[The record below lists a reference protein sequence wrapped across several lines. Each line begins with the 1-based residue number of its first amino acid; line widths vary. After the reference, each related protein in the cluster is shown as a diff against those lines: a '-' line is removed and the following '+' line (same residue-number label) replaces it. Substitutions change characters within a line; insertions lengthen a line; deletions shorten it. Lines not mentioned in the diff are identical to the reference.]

1 MKKTK
6 KIIISFL
13 AFFMFSILVLSGC
26 SQPLT
31 NAPIILT
38 EMEVKGDVL
47 IYEDYIY
54 FSNAFK
60 SYENLKRND
69 NDVGKVVNEALYRVS
84 LKDKCIEYDET
95 NMPQNVELVLSK
107 VIGSEHSFLYGV
119 DDYIY
124 FTSPNTHKGM
134 DGSDKFELTTY
145 FKIKTDGTGLSEI
158 YTTNKVVSKQTIL
171 KIENK
176 HYLVFVEGTSIFK
189 IELGKS
195 NKPVE
200 IASNIQDAVFA
211 EKYTTEGDQFAYYTT
226 DIEDLN
232 TTHGVSGTY
241 LYKVDITGISENSKL
256 LNSSSYSE
264 KTITPISVKNGIFYF
279 TMNDTDTK
287 TYYYSFFGN
296 DFSQKIKISPPID
309 ITVNGL
315 LSYKSVTQNV
325 IYHIFSISTE
335 NVYKTYCLRNG
346 NIEFKE
352 DNVLVTGEIKILFT
366 HNDYLYYAVENEGIY
381 RISILNK
388 NKQTVL
394 LCEDFKTSNICFDG
408 KYIYFYKTSEVN
420 ETGIYYMHRTE
431 IRNAEIG
438 QDSPVELV
446 GFLDE
451 KDMPEITEE

>member
-13 AFFMFSILVLSGC
+13 AFFMFSMMTLSGC
-26 SQPLT
+26 AQPLT
-31 NAPIILT
+31 TAPVIST
-38 EMEVKGDVL
+38 EMEVRGDVL

-54 FSNAFK
+54 FSNSYK
-60 SYENLKRND
+60 SYSSLKKND
-69 NDVGKVVNEALYRVS
+69 NDTGNVKNEALYRVS

-95 NMPQNVELVLSK
+95 TNMPQNVELVLSK
-107 VIGSEHSFLYGV
+107 VLGSEHTFLYGV
-119 DDYIY
+119 DNYIY
-124 FTSPNTHKGM
+124 FASPNARKGM

-145 FKIKTDGTGLSEI
+145 FKIKTDGTGLAEI
-158 YTTNKVVSKQTIL
+158 YTTTKEVSKQTIL

-176 HYLVFVEGTSIFK
+176 HYLVFVEGTSVFK

-200 IASNIQDAVFA
+200 IASNIKEAVFA
-211 EKYTTEGDQFAYYTT
+211 EKYITEGDHFVYYTT
-226 DIEDLN
+226 DIEDSKK
-232 TTHGVSGTY
+232 THGISGTY
-241 LYKVDITGISENSKL
+241 LYKNDITGGNSIL
-256 LNSSSYSE
+256 LNASSYSE
-264 KTITPISVKNGIFYF
+264 KTITPVNVKNGIFYF
-279 TMNDTDTK
+279 TMNDIDTK
-287 TYYYSFFGN
+287 TYYYSFSGN
-296 DFSQKIKISPPID
+296 DFSKRVKISLPID
-309 ITVNGL
+309 FTVNTF
-315 LSYKSVTQNV
+315 LSYKSVTQDA

-335 NVYKTYCLRNG
+335 NVNKTYCLRNG
-346 NIEFKE
+346 NVEFNE
-352 DNVLVTGEIKILFT
+352 SNLLSSDNIKVLFA

-388 NKQTVL
+388 NKQTVA
-394 LCEDFKTSNICFDG
+394 LCENFKTDNICFDG
-408 KYIYFYKTSEVN
+408 KYVYFYKTSEVN

-438 QDSPVELV
+438 QNSPIELL